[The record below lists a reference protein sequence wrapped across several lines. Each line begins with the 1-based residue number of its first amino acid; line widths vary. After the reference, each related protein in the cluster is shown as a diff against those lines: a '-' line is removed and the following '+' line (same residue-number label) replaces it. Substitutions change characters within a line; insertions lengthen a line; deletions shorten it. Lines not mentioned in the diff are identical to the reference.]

1 MSVEPGLEA
10 TVERSIGEPD
20 MARTLGSGDVD
31 VLGTPAVIAMCE
43 AAAVRAVSAALD
55 ERETT
60 VGVRIDLEH
69 TAPTLTGS
77 QVVARARL
85 VGVDGRRLSFDVSA
99 SDGNGPIAHGKHV
112 RVLVDR
118 ERFLNGARER
128 G

>member
-1 MSVEPGLEA
+1 
-10 TVERSIGEPD
+10 